1 MNNFIAMYNSRSRAN
16 REFWLLDESP
26 LKNDV
31 FSELL
36 KNLIVDLD
44 DDFYTY
50 FSSDNDPKININEV
64 YKIRQ
69 NSEFIILPYGI
80 FTNELGL
87 ELSTTEKWTRRKDLR
102 VSNT

>member
-1 MNNFIAMYNSRSRAN
+1 MYNSRSRAN

-50 FSSDNDPKININEV
+50 FSSDNHPKITINEV